1 MTAIRN
7 MFHRL
12 RLNWKWIAAQFLLT
26 LLLILIALAWTR
38 LPDKHIWQVAMT
50 LLIPLLLAI
59 SALELQ
65 AGTVRAFADDD
76 GHRVKLIWG
85 AVTLLVWIAI
95 GFASWALLDWCDD
108 QIPLWSGYL
117 NSKMTPH
124 ARATTFSYEHL
135 QRYMTIAEWVLRWIV
150 VPAKLIPFAA
160 ASTQSGWR
168 LPWRRLLRF
177 LWSWRWWLG
186 VVLASLIGVWLPSS
200 FFDKA
205 PAGSVSAQVWT
216 VSLKLAGAY
225 VLVVGV
231 WVLLLAWWAS
241 LFRLPAKPP
250 TEEALIAVPVLAG
263 PPDRDLKARAE
274 IPPPENTPS

>member
-1 MTAIRN
+1 VTNVRN

-26 LLLILIALAWTR
+26 LLLILVALAWTR
-38 LPDKHIWQVAMT
+38 LPDRHIWQVALS
-50 LLIPLLLAI
+50 LLIPVLLAI

-65 AGTVRAFADDD
+65 AGTVRAFANDD
-76 GHRVKLIWG
+76 GHRVKLVWG
-85 AVTLLVWIAI
+85 AGTLLVWIAV
-95 GFASWALLDWCDD
+95 GFAAWALLDWCDD
-108 QIPLWSGYL
+108 QIPLWAGYL

-160 ASTQSGWR
+160 ASAQWGWR
-168 LPWRRLLRF
+168 LPWRRLIRF

-186 VVLASLIGVWLPSS
+186 VVLASLIGVWLPSK
-200 FFDKA
+200 FFEKL
-205 PAGSVSAQVWT
+205 PAGSVSAQVWA

-225 VLVVGV
+225 VLAVGS

-241 LFRLPAKPP
+241 LFKLPTKPP
-250 TEEALIAVPVLAG
+250 AEEALIAAPVLAG
-263 PPDRDLKARAE
+263 PPERGLKAKAD
-274 IPPPENTPS
+274 IPPPHDPPS